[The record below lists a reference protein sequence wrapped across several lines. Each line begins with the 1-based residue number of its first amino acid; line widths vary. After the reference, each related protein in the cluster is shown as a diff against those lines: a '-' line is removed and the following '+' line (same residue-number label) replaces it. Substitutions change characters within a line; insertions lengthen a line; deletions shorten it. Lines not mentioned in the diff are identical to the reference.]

1 LEPQKGTKGTGTM
14 SANMKKTFSREM
26 LNLDA
31 AGLLRAEIAVVQS
44 DNMQAQFSES
54 KCSLNFVGNDVLG
67 WSSNDRVREAAKEAF
82 SNYGTGSTSS
92 RGSIGTLEIF
102 KVLEERLASFFGL
115 DDCILFPST
124 YLANVGLFEPL
135 TNKKDRIFIDEM
147 SNPGLFDGTRLSS
160 ARVVPYQTR
169 DDENLE
175 YHLKCSQNSRFR
187 IVVTDGVFHTSG
199 DCANLARIQE
209 LKNTYDAI
217 TIVDDSFGVGVL
229 GENGRGTF
237 SHLQLETKP
246 DLLTASFAYALG
258 NVSGGFV
265 SGDQDLIEWIR
276 HTSRPYILSEP
287 MSPMSAA
294 IVLKAIEILED
305 DQSVLERLYS
315 NSKYA
320 KEEMLQR
327 DWELIDNDSPFV
339 SINVGSTLNAQK
351 MVEYLFERDILISG
365 LCYPNTP
372 EGASLLRIN
381 LSASHTKEQIDSLV
395 GSLEQAFG
403 LLDKG

>member
-1 LEPQKGTKGTGTM
+1 
-14 SANMKKTFSREM
+14 
-26 LNLDA
+26 
-31 AGLLRAEIAVVQS
+31 
-44 DNMQAQFSES
+44 
-54 KCSLNFVGNDVLG
+54 
-67 WSSNDRVREAAKEAF
+67 
-82 SNYGTGSTSS
+82 
-92 RGSIGTLEIF
+92 
-102 KVLEERLASFFGL
+102 
-115 DDCILFPST
+115 
-124 YLANVGLFEPL
+124 LANVGLFEPL

-327 DWELIDNDSPFV
+327 DWELIDNDYPFV

>member
-305 DQSVLERLYS
+305 DQPVLERLYS

-327 DWELIDNDSPFV
+327 DWELIDNDYPFV

>member
-327 DWELIDNDSPFV
+327 DWELIDNDYPFV

>member
-1 LEPQKGTKGTGTM
+1 M

-44 DNMQAQFSES
+44 DNMEAQFCES

-92 RGSIGTLEIF
+92 RGSIGTLDIF
-102 KVLEERLASFFGL
+102 KVLEERLAGFFGL

-327 DWELIDNDSPFV
+327 DWELIDNDYPFV
-339 SINVGSTLNAQK
+339 SINVGSTLKAQK